1 MQVRRAAADQLYV
14 TLLTFDDIFQD
25 ENISE
30 HVAAILSETVW
41 YVGHMLHMY
50 VYTAYGTY
58 ARMYY
63 IY

>member
-50 VYTAYGTY
+50 ILHTVHMYI
-58 ARMYY
+58 RMYY